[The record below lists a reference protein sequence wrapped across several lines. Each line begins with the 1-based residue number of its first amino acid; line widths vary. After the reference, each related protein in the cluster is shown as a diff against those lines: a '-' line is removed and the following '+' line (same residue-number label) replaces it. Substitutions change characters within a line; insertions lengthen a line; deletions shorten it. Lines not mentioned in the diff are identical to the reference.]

1 MMIAKMLTAFYV
13 TYILKKT
20 ELMKKDEL
28 KKRNFIYFFLA
39 LLVISDT
46 QVKMF
51 NYSLDILL
59 MGIIIVL
66 LEILLKYLK
75 IKTKYILLK
84 IYIVLLSV
92 ILIYRGGL
100 WILQLL

>member
-1 MMIAKMLTAFYV
+1 MIMAKVLTAFYV
-13 TYILKKT
+13 IYIFKKT
-20 ELMKKDEL
+20 ELIKKDEL

-46 QVKMF
+46 QVKIF
-51 NYSLDILL
+51 NYSLDVLL
-59 MGIIIVL
+59 IGIVVVL
-66 LEILLKYLK
+66 LEIVLKYLK

-84 IYIVLLSV
+84 IYMILLSV

-100 WILQLL
+100 WIL